1 LTGSSNLQRSIFESP
16 RKKLPLFLEQLTTLL
31 GAGLTI
37 NIALRSISRDKS
49 FGNLSILA
57 VSACRRLNKGEL
69 LSDILQDADTIFNK
83 FDIAVI
89 RTSEE
94 SGDLGI
100 GFSQLLEHHKK
111 RQTLN
116 EKLKSTFTYP
126 AILTVAAFSAVII
139 LMTIVIPKFEPIIQ
153 QQNITPPWITSIMLS
168 LSHFLIE
175 YGWVTLLIVF
185 AFGLYCKTKKGSA
198 LFHHWVIR
206 APWLGNIIES
216 LETERWTRG
225 VALLVARGISLPKAL
240 ELGADL
246 YSNTEMRQAGYNIS
260 QQIKEGRKLTTMMA
274 ETGHFPDAAIQLLR
288 TGEETGDLGKML
300 NKSADYLAVEVYS
313 RLNAAISVLEP
324 LIILIL
330 GGIIALI
337 VISLMM
343 TTMSLNSMVL

>member
-1 LTGSSNLQRSIFESP
+1 LTGSWNLQRSLFENP

-37 NIALRSISRDKS
+37 NIALRSIGRDNS

-69 LSDILQDADTIFNK
+69 LSDILQDADTIFDK

-89 RTSEE
+89 KASEG

-100 GFSQLLEHHKK
+100 GFSQLLEHHKR
-111 RQTLN
+111 RQTLYK
-116 EKLKSTFTYP
+116 KLKSTFTYP

-139 LMTIVIPKFEPIIQ
+139 LMMVVIPKFEPIIH
-153 QQNITPPWITSIMLS
+153 QQNVTPPLITTIMLS
-168 LSHFLIE
+168 LSHLLTE
-175 YGWVTLLIVF
+175 YGWIALLVVIAV
-185 AFGLYCKTKKGSA
+185 GLYSKTKKGSK
-198 LFHHWVIR
+198 LFQHWVIR
-206 APWLGNIIES
+206 APWLGSIIES
-216 LETERWTRG
+216 LETERWARG
-225 VALLVARGISLPKAL
+225 IALLVARGISLPKAL

-246 YSNTEMRQAGYNIS
+246 YSNAEMREAGYNIS

-274 ETGHFPDAAIQLLR
+274 ETGYFPDATIQLLR

-313 RLNAAISVLEP
+313 RLNATISVLEP